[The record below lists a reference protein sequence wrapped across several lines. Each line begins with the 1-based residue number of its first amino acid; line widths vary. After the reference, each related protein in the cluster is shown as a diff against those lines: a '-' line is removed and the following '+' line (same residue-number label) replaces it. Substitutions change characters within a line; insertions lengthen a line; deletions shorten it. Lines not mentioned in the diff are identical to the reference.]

1 MKKKDQ
7 EHKRAL
13 SEEKSEVTRL
23 LRELDR
29 VEKVKEKV
37 KKDRDTLQREKDSI
51 QKERDTFKAGIE
63 KRAEL
68 DKKIQTHV
76 ADAEAEAKAAKD
88 DLAAHKAISAK
99 WLADLA
105 SLNEDMDRKFAEF
118 PLPPLLLS
126 DTSFR
131 VTLFKSVLAYL
142 NVGEFTSIRLQA
154 AKAVRDARAERA
166 KLAGAPL
173 PETWDIEDHITA
185 LKARIAPLK
194 ESHIDLF
201 NASLKAHQVLFPEAR
216 QVQSAD
222 ELIKDLDQAKTRL
235 K

>member
-1 MKKKDQ
+1 M
-7 EHKRAL
+7 
-13 SEEKSEVTRL
+13 TRL

-51 QKERDTFKAGIE
+51 QKERDTFKAGLE

-105 SLNEDMDRKFAEF
+105 SLNEDMDRKFAESPF
-118 PLPPLLLS
+118 SLLLLS
-126 DTSFR
+126 DS
-131 VTLFKSVLAYL
+131 
-142 NVGEFTSIRLQA
+142 
-154 AKAVRDARAERA
+154 
-166 KLAGAPL
+166 
-173 PETWDIEDHITA
+173 
-185 LKARIAPLK
+185 
-194 ESHIDLF
+194 
-201 NASLKAHQVLFPEAR
+201 
-216 QVQSAD
+216 
-222 ELIKDLDQAKTRL
+222 
-235 K
+235 

>member
-1 MKKKDQ
+1 MKKKNQ

-29 VEKVKEKV
+29 VGKVKDKL

-51 QKERDTFKAGIE
+51 QKERDTFKAGLE

-105 SLNEDMDRKFAEF
+105 ILNEDMDRKLAES
-118 PLPPLLLS
+118 LLSLLLLS
-126 DTSFR
+126 
-131 VTLFKSVLAYL
+131 
-142 NVGEFTSIRLQA
+142 
-154 AKAVRDARAERA
+154 
-166 KLAGAPL
+166 
-173 PETWDIEDHITA
+173 
-185 LKARIAPLK
+185 
-194 ESHIDLF
+194 
-201 NASLKAHQVLFPEAR
+201 AS
-216 QVQSAD
+216 
-222 ELIKDLDQAKTRL
+222 
-235 K
+235 